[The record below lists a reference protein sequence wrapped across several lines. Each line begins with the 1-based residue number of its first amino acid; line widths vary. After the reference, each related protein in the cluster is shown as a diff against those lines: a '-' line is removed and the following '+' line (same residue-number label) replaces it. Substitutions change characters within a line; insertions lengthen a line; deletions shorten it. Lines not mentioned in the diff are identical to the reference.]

1 MRVVE
6 ISTVLEQA
14 AGYIHYNARCPSSR
28 SAKYFADSGTG
39 RLLLL
44 RKCIIVLRFTA
55 LLVCDALLVEFLRAN
70 VKVAGCLPLLRG
82 TSCMLEDATA
92 KLVLAGYATAIS
104 SLLRAGTLL
113 YLPLAVHAIFFPPSF
128 AHTVIIFSGRRASW
142 QTKQN
147 HAQGLCGHRG
157 GDGGGYL
164 GGGRTRCQKRRPRRA
179 GPGAARGGRGSHGRP
194 RSTEGRSDSG
204 TPERETD
211 GAGTGYV
218 RRMERYKRSGLHS
231 LGETR
236 MRRNP
241 PQLCRRPTVAAVQ
254 NRDGTALAET
264 ERGEAHG
271 APLASANRTRALVS
285 EVRLGQSISAV
296 RAQRDG
302 ARASLGGASFLL
314 LRGQLD
320 PTIPLAARSAAV
332 AACPSSVSRE
342 RSWGGGGVGMGTRKP
357 TGRRYRGRHKQVRRG
372 NGED

>member
-231 LGETR
+231 LAE

-241 PQLCRRPTVAAVQ
+241 PQLCPRPAVAAVQ

-264 ERGEAHG
+264 ERGEAQG
-271 APLASANRTRALVS
+271 AP
-285 EVRLGQSISAV
+285 
-296 RAQRDG
+296 
-302 ARASLGGASFLL
+302 
-314 LRGQLD
+314 
-320 PTIPLAARSAAV
+320 
-332 AACPSSVSRE
+332 
-342 RSWGGGGVGMGTRKP
+342 
-357 TGRRYRGRHKQVRRG
+357 
-372 NGED
+372 